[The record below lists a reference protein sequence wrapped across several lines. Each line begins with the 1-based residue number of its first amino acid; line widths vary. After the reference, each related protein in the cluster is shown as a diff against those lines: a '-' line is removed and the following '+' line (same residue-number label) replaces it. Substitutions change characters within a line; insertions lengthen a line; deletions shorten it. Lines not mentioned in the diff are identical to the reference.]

1 MKRTISLILSLFLL
15 FSLTACTI
23 PVTDP
28 TTAPTTTA
36 IVPTTT
42 ATEPQP
48 TTEPVDT
55 PKKLTIMVCNTGNS
69 SGFDFNRR
77 EESNVWL
84 ALKKILGDRGLEV
97 EWIVVEESDYEAAL
111 ADVLTGKAEVMP
123 DAVWLGD
130 APVSQK
136 VSAIEA
142 GMLTPLEDIL
152 PYSDGTATE
161 FFDAFPEYRAANAYD
176 GKLWWF
182 GEYTFPSYD
191 GKALSPTD
199 GSLYGLTVRLDWL
212 DRFYGTL
219 GMGIPQTVEELEA
232 YLQACQTEDTNQDPD
247 KGEYLVSTFQ
257 DITMAGLNNL
267 YGVPGH
273 HFAVNLQTETVDSPW
288 TAPET
293 KEMLKTLLRWLEM
306 GYIDEACIGADS
318 GVSWRQANQIAANA
332 QIIYYNF
339 FEHNIVPEGADPA
352 QQIGVIPD
360 TSIHTNA
367 YIARLPN
374 STGKHADMAFTSALS
389 SKRAAAELLDLLL
402 SEEFETLME
411 WGTEGETYVFMNGKK
426 VQISDYCCMVWP
438 PEDHVHITTGE
449 VFLSRG
455 ILPWIRQS
463 YDLMSDENYC
473 ASDSTGRV
481 RAAYREAMTS
491 PVTYFTTSRDF
502 LAVPTQEESNVI
514 ETFEKGFI
522 ALSQSI
528 FQSILRGEIDIDT
541 QWESHVLTP
550 LREAGM
556 EELLTVYQARADR
569 YFQ

>member
-84 ALKKILGDRGLEV
+84 ALKKMLGDRGLEV

-142 GMLTPLEDIL
+142 GTLTPLDDIL

-176 GKLWWF
+176 NKLWWF
-182 GEYTFPSYD
+182 GRYEYPIYE
-191 GKALSPTD
+191 GKTLSQKEGTL
-199 GSLYGLTVRLDWL
+199 SGLTVRLDWL
-212 DRFYGTL
+212 DIL
-219 GMGIPQTVEELEA
+219 QMEVPQTVEELEA
-232 YLQACQTEDTNQDPD
+232 YLSACQNQNVNRDSE
-247 KGEYLVSTFQ
+247 KGEYLISNFL
-257 DITMAGLNNL
+257 DITNTGLNNL
-267 YGVPGH
+267 YGVPNH
-273 HFAVNLQTETVDSPW
+273 HFAVNLQTGTVNTPW
-288 TAPET
+288 TVPET
-293 KEMLKTLLRWLEM
+293 KEMLKTLLRWLEE
-306 GYIDEACIGADS
+306 GYIDEECIGMDS
-318 GVSWRQANQIAANA
+318 TVSWRQTNQEAAKN
-332 QIIYYNF
+332 QLFPYNF
-339 FEHNIVPEGADPA
+339 YRNNIDLPADYGYEP
-352 QQIGVIPD
+352 QQIGIIPD
-360 TSIHTNA
+360 TSVHPNA
-367 YIARLPN
+367 YISRLPVG
-374 STGKHADMAFTSALS
+374 TRQHADMAFTSSLS
-389 SKRAAAELLDLLL
+389 SKRAAAELLDLLF

-411 WGTEGETYVFMNGKK
+411 LGTEGDTYVVVNGKK
-426 VQISDYCCMVWP
+426 MVISGGCCPVWP
-438 PEDHVHITTGE
+438 PKDHMHITTGE

-455 ILPWIRQS
+455 ILPWIRRPW
-463 YDLMSDENYC
+463 DLMSEETPC
-473 ASDSTGRV
+473 FSDYTGRV
-481 RAAYREAMTS
+481 FKAYQDAKRL
-491 PVTYFTTSRDF
+491 PVIYCTNSQNF
-502 LAVPTQEESNVI
+502 LAVPTPEESNVI
-514 ETFEKGFI
+514 DVYEDAFI

-541 QWESHVLTP
+541 QWESHVLEP

-556 EELLTVYQARADR
+556 DILTEVYQARADR
-569 YFQ
+569 ALG